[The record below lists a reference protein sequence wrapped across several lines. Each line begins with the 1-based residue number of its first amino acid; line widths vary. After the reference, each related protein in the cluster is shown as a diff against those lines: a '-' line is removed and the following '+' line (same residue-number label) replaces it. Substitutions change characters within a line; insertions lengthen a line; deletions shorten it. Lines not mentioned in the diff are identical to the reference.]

1 MVPSRVGSVLFH
13 GEFGFDD
20 AKLHYYDALTL
31 NDASDPDA
39 AERAATAAI
48 SLYQAVPA
56 RARSY
61 GCDALARV
69 QLARAQL
76 MRKKLEDAAQAL
88 TGVLALDPQMRI
100 GSLTQHVEACRQLLS
115 GPAFRTA
122 ATARQLDQQLAAFSS
137 ASTALPGGR

>member
-1 MVPSRVGSVLFH
+1 VA

-20 AKLHYYDALTL
+20 AKLHYYEALTL
-31 NDASDPDA
+31 NDASDPDQ
-39 AERAATAAI
+39 AEQAATVAV

-76 MRKKLEDAAQAL
+76 MSGKLDDAAQAL
-88 TGVLALDPQMRI
+88 SGVLVLDPQMRI
-100 GSLTQHVEACRQLLS
+100 GSLHQHLQTCQQLLNQPS
-115 GPAFRTA
+115 FRTS
-122 ATARQLDQQLAAFSS
+122 ATARQLEQQLAAFSS
-137 ASTALPGGR
+137 HGAAQALHGGR